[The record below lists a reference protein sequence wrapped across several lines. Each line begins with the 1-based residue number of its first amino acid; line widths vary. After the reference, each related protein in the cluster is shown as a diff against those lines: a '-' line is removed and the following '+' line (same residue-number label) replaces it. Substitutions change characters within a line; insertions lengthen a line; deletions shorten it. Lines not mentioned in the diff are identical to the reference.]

1 MAAISVIIPT
11 YNREKL
17 IGRAIRS
24 VLCQTFACSEILV
37 IDDGSMDQTG
47 ALVRSLQATNN
58 VPIHFFYQ
66 KNRGVAAARN
76 LGIQRAQSEFIAFLD
91 SDDHWRKDKLAEQLR
106 AMEAAPDY
114 MISHTKEQW
123 LRGGVHLNQKKK
135 HIPRH
140 GDIFG
145 HCLQLCTVGMSTVML
160 RKELFAS
167 VGLFSPAFPCCED
180 YEFLLRVSCRYP
192 FLLVDRSLTIKEG
205 GREDQL
211 SFQYRVGM
219 DKLRIHAIMDLLAGA
234 TLSREQHSL
243 ALGELQSK
251 CQVYG
256 LGCFKHGRVDEGALY
271 LDLCNKYQ

>member
-1 MAAISVIIPT
+1 MTAISVIIPT

-24 VLCQTFACSEILV
+24 VLRQTIACSEILV

-47 ALVRSLQATNN
+47 ALVRSMRASSK

-91 SDDHWRKDKLAEQLR
+91 SDDHWRKDKLAQQLR

-114 MISHTKEQW
+114 LISHTREQW

-145 HCLQLCTVGMSTVML
+145 HCLQLCAVGMSTVMV
-160 RKELFAS
+160 RKELFTT
-167 VGLFSPAFPCCED
+167 VGLFSPMLPCCED
-180 YEFLLRVSCRYP
+180 YDFLLRVSCRYP

-211 SFQYRVGM
+211 SFQHRVGM
-219 DKLRIHAIMDLLAGA
+219 DKLRIHAIMELLAGA
-234 TLSREQHSL
+234 TLTREQHSL
-243 ALGELQSK
+243 ALGELQQK

-256 LGCFKHGRVDEGALY
+256 LGCIKHGRVDEGTAY